1 MKIIELQI
9 MDTNK
14 DLVQSFKMTTIRNSF
29 GLYGQRTIT
38 RLVEASQHL
47 LEGKSIGDCVT
58 YLVEK
63 SLWGDVRVKMPISA
77 ILRKGDESNYQEAKK
92 QLKKL
97 VGLPL
102 EYEAPNGDWV
112 CTTLISKVVFSRSA
126 GEATLTIQPEIWEA
140 ILDFSKGFRRFEIEK
155 ALDLRSA
162 YSMRIYQLISGQE
175 RPLSYNLVALKKM
188 LGVEKKYDRP
198 TDFIKRVI
206 QPAKEELDKVSP
218 YTFDFKPIL
227 EKNGGRG
234 RGTITGITFIPYF
247 QPKNRDQE
255 LEQKQDFGKLKRK
268 YPGVVS
274 LPKSL
279 ENYLTHTAGFTMT
292 GIKNNSELLLQAI
305 NHITDF
311 EEVVLR
317 KIVGRSREAKN
328 PQGYIIK
335 AIKSELKQQGIK
347 A

>member
-1 MKIIELQI
+1 MEHNQ
-9 MDTNK
+9 

-38 RLVEASQHL
+38 RLVEASQYL

-58 YLVEK
+58 YHVEK

-77 ILRKGDESNYQEAKK
+77 ILRKGDEANHPEAKR

-102 EYEAPNGDWV
+102 EYEAPNGDWI
-112 CTTLISKVVFSRSA
+112 CTTLISKVIFSKST

-162 YSMRIYQLISGQE
+162 YSMRLYQLISGQE

-188 LGVEKKYDRP
+188 LGVEKKYARP
-198 TDFIKRVI
+198 ADFIKRVI

-218 YTFDFKPIL
+218 YTFDFKPVT
-227 EKNGGRG
+227 EKKSARG
-234 RGTITGITFIPYF
+234 KETITGITFIPYF

-268 YPGVVS
+268 YLGVVS

-317 KIVGRSREAKN
+317 NIVGRSREAKN

-335 AIKSELKQQGIK
+335 AIKSELKHQGIK

>member
-1 MKIIELQI
+1 MGQ
-9 MDTNK
+9 NK

-58 YLVEK
+58 YHVEK

-77 ILRKGDESNYQEAKK
+77 ILRKGDEANHPEAKR

-102 EYEAPNGDWV
+102 EYEAPNGDWI
-112 CTTLISKVVFSRSA
+112 CTTLISKVIFSKST

-162 YSMRIYQLISGQE
+162 YSMRLYQLISGQE

-188 LGVEKKYDRP
+188 LGVEKKYSRP
-198 TDFIKRVI
+198 ADFIKRVI
-206 QPAKEELDKVSP
+206 QPAKDELDKVSP
-218 YTFDFKPIL
+218 YTFDFKPVT
-227 EKNGGRG
+227 EKKSIRG
-234 RGTITGITFIPYF
+234 KETITGITFIPYF

-317 KIVGRSREAKN
+317 NIVKRSREAKN

-335 AIKSELKQQGIK
+335 AIKSELKHQGIK

>member
-1 MKIIELQI
+1 MGQ
-9 MDTNK
+9 NK

-38 RLVEASQHL
+38 RLVEASQYL
-47 LEGKSIGDCVT
+47 LEGKKIGDCVT
-58 YLVEK
+58 YHVEK

-77 ILRKGDESNYQEAKK
+77 ILRKGDEANHPEAKR

-102 EYEAPNGDWV
+102 EYEAPNGDWI
-112 CTTLISKVVFSRSA
+112 CTTLISKVIFSKST

-162 YSMRIYQLISGQE
+162 YSMRLYQLISGQE

-188 LGVEKKYDRP
+188 LGVEKKYSRP
-198 TDFIKRVI
+198 ADFIKRVI
-206 QPAKEELDKVSP
+206 QPAKDELDKVSP
-218 YTFDFKPIL
+218 YTFDFKPVT
-227 EKNGGRG
+227 EKKSTRG
-234 RGTITGITFIPYF
+234 KETITGITFIPYF

-317 KIVGRSREAKN
+317 NIVKRSREAKN

-335 AIKSELKQQGIK
+335 AIKSELKHQGIK